1 MFMLKACP
9 RCTGDLYLDRD
20 DEAGP
25 ELYCMQC
32 GFRSYGD
39 VEPKLEAA
47 ASQRKP
53 ALARVA

>member
-25 ELYCMQC
+25 ELYCMEY
-32 GFRSYGD
+32 GFWSYGD